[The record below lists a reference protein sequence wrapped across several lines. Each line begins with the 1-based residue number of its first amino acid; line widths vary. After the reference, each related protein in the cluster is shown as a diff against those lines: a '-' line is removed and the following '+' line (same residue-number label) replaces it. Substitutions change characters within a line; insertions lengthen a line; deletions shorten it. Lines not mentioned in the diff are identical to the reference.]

1 MEGKSFARKPEGSWK
16 VVSHRKTDGML
27 RQICSGEL
35 TAPIQPRSLAS
46 TNLNFLESFCF
57 QYKILSKHI
66 PFHSQAPQC
75 KLDCVCLV
83 LGLHNVDCHQ
93 MNPIVHLEKGHGGQ
107 LQL

>member
-1 MEGKSFARKPEGSWK
+1 MEGKSFARKPKGSWK

-27 RQICSGEL
+27 KQIFSEEL
-35 TAPIQPRSLAS
+35 TAPIWAPSLAS

-57 QYKILSKHI
+57 QYKMLSKHI
-66 PFHSQAPQC
+66 PFHLLTPQC

-83 LGLHNVDCHQ
+83 LVFHNVDCHQ
-93 MNPIVHLEKGHGGQ
+93 MSPIVYLEKCHSW